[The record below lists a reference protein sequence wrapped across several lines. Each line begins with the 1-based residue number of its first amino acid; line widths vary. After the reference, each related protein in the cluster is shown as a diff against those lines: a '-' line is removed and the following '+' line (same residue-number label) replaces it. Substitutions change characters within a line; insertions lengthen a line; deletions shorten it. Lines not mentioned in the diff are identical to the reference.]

1 MHDLCPTP
9 HQTTDTVGR
18 HDNHTESQKRQQ
30 MDIGE
35 EVDELTDGIV
45 WRDLR
50 QEFILVN
57 PTKGEL
63 VASHLHPDGVDG
75 IGWNGPF
82 VYDGEEEGLQW

>member
-1 MHDLCPTP
+1 
-9 HQTTDTVGR
+9 
-18 HDNHTESQKRQQ
+18 